1 MATVKSELLKELKKS
16 YPNFLTRDLN
26 KVIDIII
33 EEIKEALN
41 RNEGCEF
48 RSFGSFRTNIQKAS
62 IRRNPKTGEK
72 VNVPKKRTTKWKM
85 SKDLFKKLNNEK
97 E

>member
-1 MATVKSELLKELKKS
+1 MAIVKSELLKELKKS

-41 RNEGCEF
+41 KNEGCEF

-72 VNVPKKRTTKWKM
+72 VSVPKKRTIKWKM

>member
-1 MATVKSELLKELKKS
+1 MAIVKSKLLKELKKS
-16 YPNFLTRDLN
+16 YPNFLTKDLN
-26 KVIDIII
+26 KVIEIILK
-33 EEIKEALN
+33 EI
-41 RNEGCEF
+41 RNTLVRSEGVEL
-48 RSFGSFRTNIQKAS
+48 RNFGTFRTTIQKAS

-72 VNVPKKRTTKWKM
+72 VNVPQKRIIKWKM

>member
-1 MATVKSELLKELKKS
+1 MAIVKSKLIKELKKS
-16 YPNFLTRDLN
+16 YPNFLIRDLD
-26 KVIDIII
+26 KVVEIILK
-33 EEIKEALN
+33 EIKETLKRGEGVEL
-41 RNEGCEF
+41 RNFGTF
-48 RSFGSFRTNIQKAS
+48 RVNIQKAS

-72 VNVPKKRTTKWKM
+72 VSVPKKRIIKWKM

>member
-1 MATVKSELLKELKKS
+1 MAIVKSKLLKELKKS
-16 YPNFLTRDLN
+16 YPNFLIRDLN
-26 KVIDIII
+26 KVVEIILK
-33 EEIKEALN
+33 EIKETLKRGEGVEL
-41 RNEGCEF
+41 RNFGTF
-48 RSFGSFRTNIQKAS
+48 RVNIQKAS

-72 VNVPKKRTTKWKM
+72 VNVPKKKTIRWKM

>member
-1 MATVKSELLKELKKS
+1 MAIVKSELIKQLKKS
-16 YPNFLTRDLN
+16 YPNFEN
-26 KVIDIII
+26 KILRKVVEIILK
-33 EEIKEALN
+33 EIKETLKRAEGVEL
-41 RNEGCEF
+41 RN
-48 RSFGSFRTNIQKAS
+48 FGTIRVNIQKAS

-72 VNVPKKRTTKWKM
+72 ISVPKKRTIKWKM

>member
-1 MATVKSELLKELKKS
+1 MAIVKSELIKELKKS

-26 KVIDIII
+26 KIVEIILK
-33 EEIKEALN
+33 EIKETLN
-41 RNEGCEF
+41 RDEGVELRNFGTF
-48 RSFGSFRTNIQKAS
+48 RLNIQKAS

-72 VNVPKKRTTKWKM
+72 LNVPKKRTIKGKM
-85 SKDLFKKLNNEK
+85 SKDVFKKLNNEK

>member
-1 MATVKSELLKELKKS
+1 MAIVKSELIKELKKS

-26 KVIDIII
+26 KIVEIILK
-33 EEIKEALN
+33 EIKETLN
-41 RNEGCEF
+41 IDEGVELRNFGTF
-48 RSFGSFRTNIQKAS
+48 RLNIQKAS

-72 VNVPKKRTTKWKM
+72 LNVPKKRTIKWKM

>member
-1 MATVKSELLKELKKS
+1 LAIVKSKLLKELKKS
-16 YPNFLTRDLN
+16 YPNFLTKDLN
-26 KVIDIII
+26 KVIEIILK
-33 EEIKEALN
+33 EI
-41 RNEGCEF
+41 RNTLVRSEGVEL
-48 RSFGSFRTNIQKAS
+48 RNFGTFRTTIQKAS

-72 VNVPKKRTTKWKM
+72 VNVPQKRIIKWKM

>member
-1 MATVKSELLKELKKS
+1 MAIVKSEILKELKKS

-72 VNVPKKRTTKWKM
+72 VSVPKKRTIKWKM
-85 SKDLFKKLNNEK
+85 SKDLFKKLNDEK

>member
-1 MATVKSELLKELKKS
+1 MAIVKSKLIKELKKS
-16 YPNFLTRDLN
+16 YPNFLIRDLE
-26 KVIDIII
+26 KVVEIILK
-33 EEIKEALN
+33 EIKETLKRAEGVEL
-41 RNEGCEF
+41 RN
-48 RSFGSFRTNIQKAS
+48 FGTIRVNIQKAS

-72 VNVPKKRTTKWKM
+72 ISVPKKRTIKWKM

>member
-72 VNVPKKRTTKWKM
+72 VSVPKERTIKWKM

>member
-1 MATVKSELLKELKKS
+1 MAIVKSELLKELKKS

-26 KVIDIII
+26 KII
-33 EEIKEALN
+33 EIVLKEIKLSLN
-41 RNEGCEF
+41 KGEGVELRN
-48 RSFGSFRTNIQKAS
+48 FGTFRTNIQKAS

-72 VNVPKKRTTKWKM
+72 VNVPKKRTIKWKM

>member
-72 VNVPKKRTTKWKM
+72 VNVPKKRTIKWKM

>member
-1 MATVKSELLKELKKS
+1 MAIVKSKLLKQLS
-16 YPNFLTRDLN
+16 HNYPNFLKKDLERFT
-26 KVIDIII
+26 DIILN
-33 EEIKEALN
+33 EIKRALRRSDGVEL
-41 RNEGCEF
+41 RNFGTF
-48 RSFGSFRTNIQKAS
+48 RVKTQKAS

-72 VNVPKKRTTKWKM
+72 VSVPKKRTIKWKM

>member
-1 MATVKSELLKELKKS
+1 MATVKSEILKELKKS

-72 VNVPKKRTTKWKM
+72 VNVPKKRTIKWKM

>member
-1 MATVKSELLKELKKS
+1 MAIVKSELIKELKKS

-26 KVIDIII
+26 KII
-33 EEIKEALN
+33 EIILKEIKETFQRGEGVEL
-41 RNEGCEF
+41 RNFGTF
-48 RSFGSFRTNIQKAS
+48 RANVQKAS

-72 VNVPKKRTTKWKM
+72 VSVPKKRTIKWKM
-85 SKDLFKKLNNEK
+85 SKYLFKKLNDEK

>member
-1 MATVKSELLKELKKS
+1 MAIVKSKLIKQLKES
-16 YPNFLTRDLN
+16 YPNFLTRDLSKLTN
-26 KVIDIII
+26 IILK
-33 EEIKEALN
+33 EISDSLL
-41 RNEGCEF
+41 RNEGVEL
-48 RSFGSFRTNIQKAS
+48 RNFGTFRTSVQKAS

-72 VNVPKKRTTKWKM
+72 VNVPKKRTIKWKM